1 MQRAVPRFKD
11 QIGANCWCLA
21 VIQMRDMGT
30 VGLNNGMMIGY
41 KLYVVVGLV
50 AVGLEDSALMGI
62 GSRRVWLLLGWES
75 GY

>member
-1 MQRAVPRFKD
+1 
-11 QIGANCWCLA
+11 
-21 VIQMRDMGT
+21 MRDMGT